1 MIRLPPISTRTYT
14 RFPYTPLC
22 RSGDVAVLLRIAERD
37 QIIGVGG
44 VLVAR
49 MDRQE
54 TLRRRGRR
62 RIFAVHIIG
71 KSAHQLR
78 AARPGRIGMLALDL
92 VEQRRGVLVLAAIE
106 PVLRPPLQG
115 ADFARDRD
123 RNRVRQAKEGYVR
136 ITLGRRRNN
145 KKK

>member
-1 MIRLPPISTRTYT
+1 MVLHQVHLE
-14 RFPYTPLC
+14 PLV
-22 RSGDVAVLLRIAERD
+22 SGVAAARIAANPLAERGIGLLGDLLVACDVADLLIIAERD

-71 KSAHQLR
+71 QSDHQLR
-78 AARPGRIGMLALDL
+78 AARQGRIGTLAPEL
-92 VEQRRGVLVLAAIE
+92 VDQARKSVEMGKSVSVRVVL
-106 PVLRPPLQG
+106 G
-115 ADFARDRD
+115 
-123 RNRVRQAKEGYVR
+123 
-136 ITLGRRRNN
+136 GRRIQQ
-145 KKK
+145 KKKYKNNYYI